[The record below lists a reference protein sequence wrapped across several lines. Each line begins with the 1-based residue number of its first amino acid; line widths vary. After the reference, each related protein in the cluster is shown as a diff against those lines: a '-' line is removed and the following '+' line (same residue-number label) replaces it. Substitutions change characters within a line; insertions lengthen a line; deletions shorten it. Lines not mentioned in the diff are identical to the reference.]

1 MPAGG
6 LGQLGERAIQL
17 ACRGNEYRGR
27 RQRGAERRN
36 LMEHPTAKTPLGI
49 SDRIALVIATGVGS
63 GYSPVAPGTCGSFLG
78 ILLILLLSRLKYSG
92 GSRLLLFLVVVS
104 VISAAGIWAASR
116 AEVLFGRKDPPQV
129 VIDEIVGQLLTFGL
143 IFRHP
148 RFLLLLIG
156 FLFFR
161 LFDIVKPF
169 PIRDVERVPMGF
181 GIVLDDLVAG
191 FYASLVVFV
200 LHLWWPS
207 LT

>member
-1 MPAGG
+1 MNSRTG
-6 LGQLGERAIQL
+6 
-17 ACRGNEYRGR
+17 
-27 RQRGAERRN
+27 
-36 LMEHPTAKTPLGI
+36 KTPLRI
-49 SDRIALVIATGVGS
+49 SDRVALVIATGLGS

-78 ILLILLLSRLKYSG
+78 ILLILFLSRLAVSG
-92 GSRLLLFLVVVS
+92 GSRLLLFFVLVC
-104 VISAAGIWAASR
+104 VISVAGIWAASR
-116 AEVLFGRKDPPQV
+116 AEVIFARKDPPQV

-169 PIRDVERVPMGF
+169 PIRKVERAPLGF

>member
-1 MPAGG
+1 MPVDRFGT
-6 LGQLGERAIQL
+6 LGEREVQL
-17 ACRGNEYRGR
+17 ACRGNEYRR
-27 RQRGAERRN
+27 DQQRGAERRN
-36 LMEHPTAKTPLGI
+36 LMAHPTATTPLGI
-49 SDRIALVIATGVGS
+49 TDRIALVVATGFGS

-78 ILLILLLSRLKYSG
+78 ILLILLLSRLKLSG
-92 GSRLLLFLVVVS
+92 GSRLLLFLILVS

-116 AEVLFGRKDPPQV
+116 AELLFRRKDPPQV
-129 VIDEIVGQLLTFGL
+129 VIVEIVGQLLTLGL
-143 IFRHP
+143 IFKHP
-148 RFLLLLIG
+148 RFLFLMIG
-156 FLFFR
+156 FFFFR

-169 PIRDVERVPMGF
+169 PIRDVERVPLGF

>member
-1 MPAGG
+1 MNSRTG
-6 LGQLGERAIQL
+6 
-17 ACRGNEYRGR
+17 
-27 RQRGAERRN
+27 
-36 LMEHPTAKTPLGI
+36 KTPLRI
-49 SDRIALVIATGVGS
+49 SDRVALAIATGLGS

-78 ILLILLLSRLKYSG
+78 ILLILFLSRLAVSG
-92 GSRLLLFLVVVS
+92 GSRLLLFVILVSAIS
-104 VISAAGIWAASR
+104 VAGIWAASR
-116 AEVLFGRKDPPQV
+116 AEVIFGRKDPPQV

-148 RFLLLLIG
+148 RFLLLLTG

-169 PIRDVERVPMGF
+169 PIRKVERAPMGF

>member
-1 MPAGG
+1 MRS
-6 LGQLGERAIQL
+6 LETEKRRAWPDRL
-17 ACRGNEYRGR
+17 A
-27 RQRGAERRN
+27 
-36 LMEHPTAKTPLGI
+36 L
-49 SDRIALVIATGVGS
+49 LVATGLGS

-78 ILLILLLSRLKYSG
+78 ILLILLLSRLKLIG
-92 GSRLLLFLVVVS
+92 GPRLLFYLLTVS

-116 AEVLFGRKDPPQV
+116 AEWLFGRKDPPQV
-129 VIDEIVGQLLTFGL
+129 VIDEIVWQLLTFGL
-143 IFRHP
+143 IFRNP

-169 PIRDVERVPMGF
+169 PIHKVEEVPMGF

-200 LHLWWPS
+200 LHLWFPG
-207 LT
+207 LA